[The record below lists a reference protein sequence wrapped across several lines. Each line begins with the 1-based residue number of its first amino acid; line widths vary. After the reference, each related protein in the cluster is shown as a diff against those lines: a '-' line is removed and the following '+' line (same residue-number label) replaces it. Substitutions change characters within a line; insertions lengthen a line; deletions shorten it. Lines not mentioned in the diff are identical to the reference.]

1 MFDFFTKFNII
12 MTFFKL
18 LKEQKFVR
26 ISFFILCLITFLFFY
41 AIYQFTDNSIYADSE
56 DDALIKNNMKKILV
70 KCGDKNAMGVSTV
83 STINQ
88 IEHNA
93 KFKEIF
99 SCDYSLN
106 SENCL
111 VDLST
116 DKFPFAG
123 DYLLDQESYKFI
135 SELATKED
143 VVKIYLP
150 EFDMDQF
157 STIKELLTKSTHFS
171 NGEAKYLFLT
181 AVENHEKKLIYIIHL
196 FSWSNNNCT
205 DVKYFLD
212 KFRKKLPK
220 NK

>member
-1 MFDFFTKFNII
+1 MFEIFTKFNII

-18 LKEQKFVR
+18 VKEYKIVR
-26 ISFFILCLITFLFFY
+26 NSFFVLLILSLVFFY
-41 AIYQFTDNSIYADSE
+41 AVYNLHDNSIYTDNDE
-56 DDALIKNNMKKILV
+56 DTLIKNNIKKILV

-83 STINQ
+83 STVNQ

-99 SCDYSLN
+99 SCDFLLN
-106 SENCL
+106 PKNCL

-123 DYLLDQESYKFI
+123 DYLLDAESYQFVSKLA
-135 SELATKED
+135 SEGDIL
-143 VVKIYLP
+143 KIYLP
-150 EFDMDQF
+150 EFEIDQF
-157 STIKELLTKSTHFS
+157 PTIKDLLIKSEHFTT
-171 NGEAKYLFLT
+171 GEAKYLFLT
-181 AVENHEKKLIYIIHL
+181 AVENQEKKLIYIVHL
-196 FSWSNNNCT
+196 FSWANNNCP